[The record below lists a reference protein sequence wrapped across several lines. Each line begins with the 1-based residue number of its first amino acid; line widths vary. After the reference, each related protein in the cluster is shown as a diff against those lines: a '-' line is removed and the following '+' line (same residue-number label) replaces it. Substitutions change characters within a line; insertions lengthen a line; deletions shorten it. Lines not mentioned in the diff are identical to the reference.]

1 MTRIMAMIGDFPF
14 TIEKKPFNKFSRT
27 KEYNFAEI
35 PKVNY
40 YTGEQSIGKDTETLN
55 ISGQLITIR
64 SGLNPL
70 EKLYQIADKKQS
82 VPFIFGY
89 GEVLGDF
96 KIIKVQEDN
105 SLFLEDG
112 KSVKVDFSIEM
123 KRVRE

>member
-1 MTRIMAMIGDFPF
+1 MTRIMAMIGDFQF

-27 KEYNFAEI
+27 KEYSFAEI

-40 YTGEQSIGKDTETLN
+40 YTGEQSVGKDTETLN
-55 ISGQLITIR
+55 ISGQLITIK

-70 EKLYQIADKKQS
+70 ERLYQIADKKQS
-82 VPFIFGY
+82 VAFIFGY

-96 KIIKVQEDN
+96 KIIKVQEDK